1 MPSRRL
7 TKPKK
12 LLIILDLNGTLLLRS
27 SRGSNYT
34 PRPNVEEFLSYCLSN
49 HSVIVWSSARPH
61 NVEAMVAKLF
71 SPEDRA
77 KLVKIWSREHLRLGK
92 FFNERVQVYKQLT
105 WLWEDAEVQASF
117 PLPDPTLS
125 QPEDGQEEPA
135 ATKWDQSNTVLL
147 DDTIAKAASEPHNL
161 LQIDEFTR
169 EIKQGGKDVV
179 LNRVLAYIDDL
190 KWEADIS
197 AAMRERPFVMGEVKD
212 EGAKEAKLETESE
225 LTCAAWKPAPARR
238 RNGLENDTPEISFHE
253 G

>member
-1 MPSRRL
+1 M
-7 TKPKK
+7 
-12 LLIILDLNGTLLLRS
+12 
-27 SRGSNYT
+27 
-34 PRPNVEEFLSYCLSN
+34 
-49 HSVIVWSSARPH
+49 
-61 NVEAMVAKLF
+61 
-71 SPEDRA
+71 
-77 KLVKIWSREHLRLGK
+77 
-92 FFNERVQVYKQLT
+92 
-105 WLWEDAEVQASF
+105 QASF